1 MIHEISACTR
11 TEGSLSPSPKRI
23 NVAQG
28 NAQPVPSAAVALPKC
43 CNVHRETKLWG
54 LCWAAKSCPVL
65 TWNED
70 RRWSIRSHGAPG
82 ILSSSLGCLNS
93 IKQVICNIYC
103 FGGTCGRVN
112 LQGALEVLAS
122 LGGQKCKSRQELR
135 SGRSPH
141 LSERKENQGDV
152 SSYAAEVG
160 WMTGNICS
168 ISEVNLSSGEKNKF
182 SLPQGDFCKNSG
194 VLFFYQIAHLGC
206 IHVCVY
212 EPALPEI
219 CMTFRKIICS
229 LLSIH
234 TPHKATFCARDL
246 KGRAGDVV
254 PEG

>member
-1 MIHEISACTR
+1 MLQRAQR
-11 TEGSLSPSPKRI
+11 NKALGSVLGSEELPS
-23 NVAQG
+23 
-28 NAQPVPSAAVALPKC
+28 
-43 CNVHRETKLWG
+43 
-54 LCWAAKSCPVL
+54 VL
-65 TWNED
+65 TWDED

-160 WMTGNICS
+160 WMTGNIFS
-168 ISEVNLSSGEKNKF
+168 ISEVNLSSGEKHKF
-182 SLPQGDFCKNSG
+182 SLPQRDFCKNSS

-246 KGRAGDVV
+246 KGRAGDFV

>member
-1 MIHEISACTR
+1 MLQRAQR
-11 TEGSLSPSPKRI
+11 NKALGSVLGSKKLPS
-23 NVAQG
+23 
-28 NAQPVPSAAVALPKC
+28 
-43 CNVHRETKLWG
+43 
-54 LCWAAKSCPVL
+54 VL
-65 TWNED
+65 TWDED
-70 RRWSIRSHGAPG
+70 RRRSIRSHGAPG

-122 LGGQKCKSRQELR
+122 LGGQKCKNRQELR

-168 ISEVNLSSGEKNKF
+168 ISEVNLSSGEKHKF
-182 SLPQGDFCKNSG
+182 SLPQRIFCKTSSA
-194 VLFFYQIAHLGC
+194 LFFYQIARLDC